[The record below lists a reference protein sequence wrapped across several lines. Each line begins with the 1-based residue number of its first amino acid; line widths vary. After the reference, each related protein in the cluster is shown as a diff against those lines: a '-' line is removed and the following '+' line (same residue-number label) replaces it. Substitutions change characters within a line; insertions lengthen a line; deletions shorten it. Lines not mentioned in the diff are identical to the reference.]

1 MKIYLVRH
9 GLTNYNE
16 LGLSNS
22 DPSKD
27 VHLTKKGIEQA
38 KRLSKKLEKIDFDVI
53 FISELKRTK
62 QTAEIIN
69 LHHKIPLKVDAR
81 LNDVKTGFEDVHYL
95 VYHEALDSVD
105 NRWTVRFNDGESQED
120 LKKRV
125 ESFIQELT
133 QKKYK
138 TVLIVTSMVIIQ
150 EFYGIVNKL
159 TYEQAWDM
167 PVPQGSCIEV
177 DL

>member
-1 MKIYLVRH
+1 MKIYLARH

-27 VHLTKKGIEQA
+27 VYLTGKGIEQA
-38 KRLSKKLEKIDFDVI
+38 KRLAKNLENIDFDVI

-69 LHHKIPLKVDAR
+69 VHHEIPLKVDNR

-125 ESFIQELT
+125 ESFIQELKK
-133 QKKYK
+133 KKYQ

-150 EFYGIVNKL
+150 EFYAIVKNL